1 MRRRAFLSAAAGAT
15 TLWSSAGIAQP
26 KIRTVG
32 VLDIGSSSALVP
44 ELRKALA
51 GLGYVEGKDIRLDV
65 RSSENS
71 AAVLQ
76 RHADELVAM
85 KVDVI
90 VTRLTPPLQAA
101 KAATLSIPIVMT
113 ATGGPVEVGLIASLA
128 RPGGNITGM
137 SLGGVQITGKR
148 LQLIHDTLPALR
160 RLVVISSSQD
170 AFTPQFIAHLT
181 EAGRKLGIE
190 TTAVLLDRIE
200 ELDGAFAAKVRERP
214 DAIQILA
221 NLPAR
226 PIIALAARQR
236 VPLFAT
242 QRDAVVAGALMSY
255 SGRLE
260 EQYRGAAVYIDKIFK
275 GAAPATLPAAEPS
288 RFEMVINLKT
298 ADALGLSIP
307 ANLLVQADDLVE

>member
-1 MRRRAFLSAAAGAT
+1 MRRRAFLSAAVGAATLRPAAG
-15 TLWSSAGIAQP
+15 LAQT
-26 KIRTVG
+26 KVWTIG

-51 GLGYVEGKDIRLDV
+51 GLGYVEGKNIRLEV
-65 RSSENS
+65 RSSENDP
-71 AAVLQ
+71 AALR
-76 RHADELVAM
+76 RHADEFVTM

-101 KAATLSIPIVMT
+101 KDATQSIPIVMT
-113 ATGGPVEVGLIASLA
+113 ATGGPVEAGLIASLA

-160 RLVVISSSQD
+160 RLVVVSNAQD
-170 AFTPQFIAHLT
+170 AFTPQFVSHLT

-190 TTAVLLDRIE
+190 TTAVLLNRIE
-200 ELDGAFAAKVRERP
+200 ELGEAFAANVRQRP

-221 NLPAR
+221 NLPWR
-226 PIIALAARQR
+226 PIIALASKHQ
-236 VPLFAT
+236 VPLFST
-242 QRDAVVAGALMSY
+242 QRDAVTAGALMSY

-260 EQYRGAAVYIDKIFK
+260 EQYRGAAVYLDKIFK

-298 ADALGLSIP
+298 ANTLGLAIP
-307 ANLLVQADDLVE
+307 ANLLVQADDLIE

>member
-1 MRRRAFLSAAAGAT
+1 MRRRAFLSVAAGASV
-15 TLWSSAGIAQP
+15 LPPAVGRAQT
-26 KIRTVG
+26 KTWTVG

-51 GLGYVEGKDIRLDV
+51 GLGYVDGRNVRFEV
-65 RSSENS
+65 RSSENAP
-71 AAVLQ
+71 AALR
-76 RHADELVAM
+76 RHADELAAM
-85 KVDVI
+85 NVDVI

-101 KAATLSIPIVMT
+101 KEATQSIPIVMT
-113 ATGGPVEVGLIASLA
+113 ATGGPVEVGLISSLA

-160 RLVVISSSQD
+160 RLVVVSSGQD
-170 AFTPQFIAHLT
+170 AFTPHFVAHMS
-181 EAGRKLGIE
+181 EAGRKLGVE
-190 TTAVLLDRIE
+190 TTAVLLDHIDDLE
-200 ELDGAFAAKVRERP
+200 EAFPTKVHERP

-221 NLPAR
+221 NMPAR
-226 PIIALAARQR
+226 PVIALAARR
-236 VPLFAT
+236 NVPLFST

-260 EQYRGAAVYIDKIFK
+260 EHYRGAAVYIDKIFK

-298 ADALGLSIP
+298 ANALGLSIP
-307 ANLLVQADDLVE
+307 ANLLVQADELIE